1 MEFPKDKNMYCKKCK
16 KHTKHKL
23 KEFKSG
29 KGRTLAHG
37 NLRHEKN
44 TMHGY
49 GGKYKYVV
57 LVRKQNKTPVF
68 VAECA
73 ECKSKISYS
82 LGKRMKK
89 VTQTAKE

>member
-1 MEFPKDKNMYCKKCK
+1 MNFPKEKRLYCKKCN

-37 NLRHEKN
+37 NLRHAKN
-44 TMHGY
+44 TTHGY
-49 GGKYKYVV
+49 MGKYKFVV
-57 LVRKQNKTPVF
+57 FVKKQNKTPVF
-68 VAECA
+68 TAECS
-73 ECKSKISYS
+73 ECKQKIPYS

-89 VTQTAKE
+89 ITQQ